1 MQKVSNQGRVRF
13 LVTVLSSVFL
23 LNGCM
28 LSFAQRTD
36 DGATETRAAFDTLAG
51 LMDQLNDKGLALDT
65 LSMGMSG
72 DMEQA
77 IAAGSTMVRIGTD
90 IFGARSLAG

>member
-1 MQKVSNQGRVRF
+1 M
-13 LVTVLSSVFL
+13 
-23 LNGCM
+23 
-28 LSFAQRTD
+28 D
-36 DGATETRAAFDTLAG
+36 D
-51 LMDQLNDKGLALDT
+51 LNDKGQALDT

-90 IFGARSLAG
+90 IFGARSISG